1 MNLICRFTIPAS
13 RDLETILDYI
23 AEYQSIDATEKLMER
38 VNQTCQRLAQFPGL
52 GKRRDELWPDSRS
65 FPVNNYLIFYR
76 AIASSGAQPI
86 AEGVEILRIVSGYR
100 DLKALFEIDE

>member
-1 MNLICRFTIPAS
+1 MLICRFTIPAS
-13 RDLETILDYI
+13 RDLEAILDYI
-23 AEYQSIDATEKLMER
+23 SENQSMDVAEKLMER

-52 GKRRDELWPDSRS
+52 GKRRDELWPDLRS

-76 AIASSGAQPI
+76 QI
-86 AEGVEILRIVSGYR
+86 AEGVEILRIISGYR

>member
-1 MNLICRFTIPAS
+1 MPAS
-13 RDLETILDYI
+13 RDLEAILDYI
-23 AEYQSIDATEKLMER
+23 SENQSMDVAEKLMER

-52 GKRRDELWPDSRS
+52 GKRRDELWPDLRS

-76 AIASSGAQPI
+76 QI
-86 AEGVEILRIVSGYR
+86 AEGVEILRIISGYR